1 MNSREEMRM
10 GNQKDN
16 QTEKS
21 AKKAKLTAWK
31 VFAMF
36 LLALQIILSVAF
48 FIVVVKLDML
58 PDTYLVAIAVLL
70 LLLLFLC
77 GLLLI
82 ISKKKRGK
90 TKSSLYVKRTLGT
103 LVSGCT
109 IVVCILGISTLSRLI
124 NTLGEVSS
132 DTVITLEKTAVYV
145 MADDPA
151 EDINAAAGY
160 TFGFTSSFDHDNTL
174 TAIEKVESELGQDI
188 ATQDFESVVDMVDAL
203 YAGNIGAIF
212 LNESYVDIL
221 EDMDEYENFSTD
233 TRSII
238 VSEVEIVQTV
248 TDSVDDVTEE
258 PFIVYLSGSDT
269 RNKTLTSKT
278 RSDVNILAVV
288 NPTTKQ
294 ILLVNTPRDYYVDIS
309 VSGYTEKDKLT
320 HCGIYGIDCSMDTL
334 GHLYGIDVNY
344 YLKINFTGF
353 ETLIDDIGGITIDV
367 DKSFT
372 SVDGY
377 KYTKGEMYMDGITA
391 LNYVRERKAF
401 GDGDFA
407 RGRHQMQMIKA
418 LVAKLSS
425 GAIITNYS
433 DIMSSLEGMFATDV
447 STGEISNLVKMQL
460 SDGASWNVQTFAM
473 DGEGKSRTTYSM
485 PKTKSYVMFPNEEY
499 VAYAKT
505 LIQRVLDGEVL
516 TDDDMTVQ

>member
-1 MNSREEMRM
+1 
-10 GNQKDN
+10 
-16 QTEKS
+16 
-21 AKKAKLTAWK
+21 
-31 VFAMF
+31 
-36 LLALQIILSVAF
+36 
-48 FIVVVKLDML
+48 
-58 PDTYLVAIAVLL
+58 
-70 LLLLFLC
+70 
-77 GLLLI
+77 
-82 ISKKKRGK
+82 
-90 TKSSLYVKRTLGT
+90 VKRTLGT
-103 LVSGCT
+103 LLSGCT

-124 NTLGEVSS
+124 STLGEVSS

-151 EDINAAAGY
+151 EDINAAVGY
-160 TFGFTSSFDHDNTL
+160 TFGFTSSFDYDNTL

-188 ATQDFESVVDMVDAL
+188 ATQDFETVADMVDAL

-238 VSEVEIVQTV
+238 VSEVEVVQTV

-407 RGRHQMQMIKA
+407 RGRHQMQRIKA

-460 SDGASWNVQTFAM
+460 SDGSSWNVQTFAM

-505 LIQRVLDGEVL
+505 LIQRVMDGEVL
-516 TDDDMTVQ
+516 TDDDMKVQ